1 MNFGIGGK
9 EKMCIVFNRFSKL
22 RSLKAK
28 ERDAK
33 RANALKLLKAIHEI
47 DDKYIAESI
56 LSSDLKGCYGKEVP
70 NSEKESIERIKEL
83 TYKKIRALEKQN
95 E

>member
-1 MNFGIGGK
+1 
-9 EKMCIVFNRFSKL
+9 MCIVFNRFSKL
-22 RSLKAK
+22 RSLKSK

-56 LSSDLKGCYGKEVP
+56 LSSDLKECFGNKLP
-70 NSEKESIERIKEL
+70 NSEKESIERINPSVGKA
-83 TYKKIRALEKQN
+83 R
-95 E
+95 

>member
-1 MNFGIGGK
+1 
-9 EKMCIVFNRFSKL
+9 MCILFSRFSKL
-22 RSLKAK
+22 RSLRAK
-28 ERDAK
+28 ESDAK

-47 DDKYIAESI
+47 DDKYIAES
-56 LSSDLKGCYGKEVP
+56 LLLSDLKGCYGKEVP